1 MKQERAR
8 RTREQVLD
16 AAAAEFAA
24 RGFAQTRLDAVV
36 ARTELSKGALYG
48 HFRSKEELARALL
61 SHADQAWSAL
71 LAGAEQAGQSPMAA
85 LEQLTV
91 GLARQLRSDIRIRAA
106 LRLAAELPP
115 DGHGGVPLGPIPGRM
130 VQLAAEAQSARAMLP
145 IYSPAAVVQLLLTA
159 VLGTQAL
166 SVLRLDA
173 ELPCQIEDLWQLLSL
188 AATGGQ
194 SPSPSPGDE
203 PEGRDRPAAGGR
215 GGAPSDQEAAAPH
228 TAVGVTEW

>member
-24 RGFAQTRLDAVV
+24 RGFAQTRLEAVV
-36 ARTELSKGALYG
+36 AHTGMSKGALYG

-61 SHADQAWSAL
+61 THAEQAWNAL
-71 LAGAEQAGQSPMAA
+71 LAKADRTSQEPLAA

-91 GLARQLRSDIRIRAA
+91 GLAEQLRSDIRIRAA

-115 DGHGGVPLGPIPGRM
+115 DEREGSAPLGPIPGRM
-130 VQLAAEAQSARAMLP
+130 VQLAAQAQSARVILP
-145 IYSPAAVVQLLLTA
+145 IYSPAAVVQLLLTT

-166 SVLRLDA
+166 STLRLDS
-173 ELPCQIEDLWQLLSL
+173 ELPCQIEELWQLLSL
-188 AATGGQ
+188 AATGGR
-194 SPSPSPGDE
+194 GEDE
-203 PEGRDRPAAGGR
+203 PDGPGGR
-215 GGAPSDQEAAAPH
+215 GPEAAWDAPGDREPAAPH